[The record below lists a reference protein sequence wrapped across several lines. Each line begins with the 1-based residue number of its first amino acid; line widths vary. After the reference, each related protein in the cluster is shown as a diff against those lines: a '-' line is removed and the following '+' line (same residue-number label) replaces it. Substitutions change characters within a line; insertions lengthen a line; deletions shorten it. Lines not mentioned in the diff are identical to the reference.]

1 MPALDIVSDF
11 SSLLQQLEDDRAVA
25 DTIKENAKAV
35 ERAHRLLA
43 AHLNRVHSAKAQ
55 QIAVVVADSAP
66 LLAECRQTISTLTA
80 SVPEQQY
87 WKYNGIW
94 NSSFSAIIG
103 TAALAY
109 FLSTG
114 LLLSKDESSKVLGL
128 SQETSSRIFL
138 STEEY
143 LHGLVNMINDL
154 SRLAMNAVTV
164 GDYSSPLRMSSF
176 VKEVHAGFQ
185 LLNLKNDSLRKRF
198 DAIKYDVKRIE
209 EVVYDLSL
217 RKLLSAD
224 DIASIDTS
232 APIAPT
238 AGATTTADARAKVLA
253 IMSGGT

>member
-1 MPALDIVSDF
+1 MSASNIVHDF
-11 SSLLQQLEDDRAVA
+11 SSLLQQLEDDRAVQ

-35 ERAHRLLA
+35 ERSHRLLA
-43 AHLNRVHSAKAQ
+43 AQLNRVHSTRAG
-55 QIAVVVADSAP
+55 QIAAVIADSTSQF
-66 LLAECRQTISTLTA
+66 AECRQNISTLTS

-94 NSSFSAIIG
+94 GSTFSAIIG
-103 TAALAY
+103 TAAIAH

-114 LLLSKDESSKVLGL
+114 LLLSKEESSQVLGL
-128 SQETSSRIFL
+128 RPESASRIFL
-138 STEEY
+138 TTEEY

-154 SRLAMNAVTV
+154 SRLAMNAVTL
-164 GDYSSPLRMSSF
+164 GDYASPFRMSSF

-217 RKLLSAD
+217 RKLLSAEE
-224 DIASIDTS
+224 IASIDTS
-232 APIAPT
+232 TPIAAPAGT
-238 AGATTTADARAKVLA
+238 ANVEDARQKILA
-253 IMSGGT
+253 IMAGSL

>member
-1 MPALDIVSDF
+1 MPALNIVSDF
-11 SSLLQQLEDDRAVA
+11 ASLLQQLEDDRAVQ

-43 AHLNRVHSAKAQ
+43 AQLNRVHSAKAD
-55 QIAVVVADSAP
+55 QIASVIAESASHF
-66 LLAECRQTISTLTA
+66 AECRQTISTLTA

-94 NSSFSAIIG
+94 GSSFSAIIG
-103 TAALAY
+103 TSAIAY

-114 LLLSKDESSKVLGL
+114 LLLSKEESSQVLGL
-128 SQETSSRIFL
+128 REETASRVFL
-138 STEEY
+138 TTEEY

-164 GDYSSPLRMSSF
+164 
-176 VKEVHAGFQ
+176 GFQ

-217 RKLLSAD
+217 RKLLSAE

-232 APIAPT
+232 TPIAPP
-238 AGATTTADARAKVLA
+238 AGASSTEDARAKVLA
-253 IMSGGT
+253 IMTGRS

>member
-1 MPALDIVSDF
+1 MPALNIVSDF
-11 SSLLQQLEDDRAVA
+11 ASLLQQLEDDRAVQ

-43 AHLNRVHSAKAQ
+43 AQLNRVHSAKAD
-55 QIAVVVADSAP
+55 QIASVIAESASHF
-66 LLAECRQTISTLTA
+66 AECRQTISTLTA

-94 NSSFSAIIG
+94 GSSFSAIIG
-103 TAALAY
+103 TSAIAY

-114 LLLSKDESSKVLGL
+114 LLLSKEESSQVLGL
-128 SQETSSRIFL
+128 REETASRVFL
-138 STEEY
+138 TTEEY

-164 GDYSSPLRMSSF
+164 GDYASPLRMSSF

-217 RKLLSAD
+217 RKLLSAE

-232 APIAPT
+232 TPIAPP
-238 AGATTTADARAKVLA
+238 AGASSTEDARAKVLA
-253 IMSGGT
+253 IMTGRS